1 MFSIPVSSPFNF
13 HDKNDN
19 HAMNDLVTIYVP
31 TKNRLGLLT
40 RALNSVLAQSYR
52 PLELIVVSDGATDG
66 TCDYVN
72 QLLGQHSDIQI
83 KLIHNA
89 QSQGACAARNLAI
102 QAATGRFITG
112 IDDDDVF
119 MPDRIE
125 RFVRQWHALEEEG
138 QSFSCLF
145 DRRIVNAGGSVML
158 WDLDA
163 RVDLPAILETNAIG
177 NQVFTTPERLVEIGM
192 FDAAMPAWQDWETW
206 VRLVRTFGPAVS
218 ICSNT
223 YLMDI
228 SHEFERITLK
238 SPERIISA
246 AQLFY
251 DRHCQRRNMAGLLR
265 SLAGYQQIKLS
276 ASDFFTMLGGG
287 RSHAKF
293 AVKQL
298 KYGKYKASLAP
309 TLHAGGK

>member
-1 MFSIPVSSPFNF
+1 
-13 HDKNDN
+13 
-19 HAMNDLVTIYVP
+19 MNDLVTIYVP

-40 RALNSVLAQSYR
+40 RAVNSVLAQTYR
-52 PLELIVVSDGATDG
+52 NLELIVVSDGATDG
-66 TCDYVN
+66 TCEYVRGLN
-72 QLLGQHSDIQI
+72 SDIRI
-83 KLIHNA
+83 KLIHHP
-89 QSQGACAARNLAI
+89 QSQGACAARNHAI
-102 QAATGRFITG
+102 EAASGRFVTG

-125 RFVRQWHALEEEG
+125 RFLQQWYALEEQG

-145 DRRIVNAGGSVML
+145 DRRIVNAGRVVML
-158 WDLDA
+158 WDTDA
-163 RVDLPAILETNAIG
+163 RVDLATILETNAIG
-177 NQVFTTPERLVEIGM
+177 NQVFTTSERLRQIGM
-192 FDAAMPAWQDWETW
+192 FDTAMPAWQDWETW
-206 VRLVRTFGPAVS
+206 VRLVREFGPAIS

-228 SHEFERITLK
+228 SHEMERITLK

-251 DRHCQRRNMAGLLR
+251 DRHCQRSNMAGLLR
-265 SLAGYQQIKLS
+265 SLAGYEQIKLS

-293 AVKQL
+293 AVRQL

-309 TLHAGGK
+309 TLHASPGKH

>member
-1 MFSIPVSSPFNF
+1 
-13 HDKNDN
+13 
-19 HAMNDLVTIYVP
+19 MNDLVTIYVP
-31 TKNRLGLLT
+31 TKNRLGLLM
-40 RALNSVLAQSYR
+40 RAVNSVLAQTYR

-66 TCDYVN
+66 TCEYVRA
-72 QLLGQHSDIQI
+72 LRSDIRI
-83 KLIHNA
+83 KLIHHPD
-89 QSQGACAARNLAI
+89 SQGACAARNHAI
-102 QAATGRFITG
+102 EAAAGRFITG

-125 RFVRQWHALEEEG
+125 RFVQQWHLLEQQG

-158 WDLDA
+158 WDTEA
-163 RVDLPAILETNAIG
+163 QVDLAAILETNAIG
-177 NQVFTTPERLVEIGM
+177 NQVFTTPERLRQVGM

-206 VRLVRTFGPAVS
+206 VRLVRAFGPAIS

-228 SHEFERITLK
+228 SHEFERITQK

-276 ASDFFTMLGGG
+276 ASDFFTMLGAG
-287 RSHAKF
+287 RAHARF

-298 KYGKYKASLAP
+298 RYGKYKASLAP
-309 TLHAGGK
+309 TLRASPEKP

>member
-1 MFSIPVSSPFNF
+1 
-13 HDKNDN
+13 
-19 HAMNDLVTIYVP
+19 MNDLVSIYVP

-52 PLELIVVSDGATDG
+52 QLELIVVSDGSTDG
-66 TCDYVN
+66 TCDYVRA
-72 QLLGQHSDIQI
+72 LSSDIQI
-83 KLIHNA
+83 RLIHHE

-102 QAATGRFITG
+102 EAATGRFITG

-125 RFVRQWHALEEEG
+125 RFVRQWQALEEQG
-138 QSFSCLF
+138 QRFSCLF

-158 WDLDA
+158 WDTEA
-163 RVDLPAILETNAIG
+163 QVDLAAILETNAIG
-177 NQVFTTPERLVEIGM
+177 NQVFTTPERLKQIGM

-206 VRLVRTFGPAVS
+206 VRLVRAFGPAIS

-265 SLAGYQQIKLS
+265 SLAGYEQIKLS

-309 TLHAGGK
+309 TLHAAPGKR